1 MEERT
6 TQELILTLDDDYF
19 RCYRNILQSFDDGTI
34 DDEGNLD
41 ADYEF
46 HARQLIRAAFA
57 YIEGLT
63 FSVKITAAN
72 MCLQRG
78 IEISPAE
85 RYMAAEVEY
94 ELNDKGEV
102 VECPARIRLTQSIRF
117 AFALIEKAQNV
128 TAQFDAS
135 GQWWSCL
142 KQAIRVRD
150 RLMHPRMHQD
160 LDVSSDE
167 LLTVINAKQGFDEIL
182 HRFISLRVETR

>member
-6 TQELILTLDDDYF
+6 TQELIITLDDDYD

-34 DDEGNLD
+34 DEDGNLD

-46 HARQLIRAAFA
+46 HARQLMRAVFA

-63 FSVKITAAN
+63 FSVKLTAAN
-72 MCLQRG
+72 ECIQRG

-94 ELNDKGEV
+94 ELNEKGKV
-102 VECPARIRLTQSIRF
+102 VERPARPRLAQSIRF
-117 AFALIEKAQNV
+117 AFALTEKAQNV

-150 RLMHPRMHQD
+150 RLMHPRMPQD
-160 LDVSSDE
+160 LDVSPDE
-167 LLTVINAKQGFDEIL
+167 LLCAINAKQGFDEIL
-182 HRFISLRVETR
+182 HRYISLRTAQ